1 MQDASGITRQKIE
14 PAIKIADPQ
23 LAVLVLGQ
31 RGNITISQNGGAGLQ
46 NLFPSKSVGRQFE
59 HAIPRQDVGAVFC
72 PEELLHFLEIAE
84 PPCVEAWAA
93 SGQRKANDALIF
105 RAHKQILAVDDERSN
120 Q

>member
-14 PAIKIADPQ
+14 PTIKIPDTQ

-46 NLFPSKSVGRQFE
+46 NLFPSKSVRREVE
-59 HAIPRQDVGAVFC
+59 HAIPRQDVDAVFC
-72 PEELLHFLEIAE
+72 PKELLHFREISRALR
-84 PPCVEAWAA
+84 VEAGAA

-105 RAHKQILAVDDERSN
+105 RAHKQILAVDEERSN